1 MDISTLIPSERIIE
15 IKHPVKDENLGIRV
29 NIISLNDEKMK
40 QIRRKF
46 INKRIELEKKGK
58 SFRADD
64 IESNE
69 IDLLVACIT
78 GWDWYG
84 EDVTFNGSKPDFN
97 EANVRNVLNTFGW
110 FKDQVSE
117 AVGDEKAFF
126 QS

>member
-1 MDISTLIPSERIIE
+1 MDISTLIPVERIIE

-64 IESNE
+64 IENNE

-110 FKDQVSE
+110 FKDQISE

>member
-15 IKHPVKDENLGIRV
+15 IKHPVTDKNLGIRV

>member
-1 MDISTLIPSERIIE
+1 MDISTLIPVERIIE

-97 EANVRNVLNTFGW
+97 EANVRNVLNTFSW

>member
-1 MDISTLIPSERIIE
+1 MDISTLIPVERIIE

-110 FKDQVSE
+110 FKDQISE

>member
-15 IKHPVKDENLGIRV
+15 IKHPVSEQPLGVRV
-29 NIISLNDEKMK
+29 NIISLNDDRMK
-40 QIRRKF
+40 QIRRRF
-46 INKRIELEKKGK
+46 INKRIELEKRGK
-58 SFRADD
+58 SFKADD
-64 IESNE
+64 IEANE

-84 EDVTFNGSKPDFN
+84 DITFNGSKPDFT
-97 EANVRNVLNTFGW
+97 ELNVRNVLNSLSW

>member
-1 MDISTLIPSERIIE
+1 MDISTLIPVERIIE

>member
-1 MDISTLIPSERIIE
+1 MDISTLIPVERIIE

-69 IDLLVACIT
+69 IDLLVACIA
-78 GWDWYG
+78 GWDWDG
-84 EDVTFNGSKPDFN
+84 EDITFNGSKPDFN

-110 FKDQVSE
+110 FKDQISE

>member
-1 MDISTLIPSERIIE
+1 MDISTLIPSERIID

-84 EDVTFNGSKPDFN
+84 EDITFNGSKPDFN

>member
-1 MDISTLIPSERIIE
+1 MDISTLIPVERIIE

-84 EDVTFNGSKPDFN
+84 EDITFNGSKPDFN

>member
-1 MDISTLIPSERIIE
+1 MDISTLIPTERIIE

-64 IESNE
+64 IEENE
-69 IDLLVACIT
+69 VDLLIASMT
-78 GWDWYG
+78 GWDWYDAEFHG
-84 EDVTFNGSKPDFN
+84 EKLEFN
-97 EANVRNVLNTFGW
+97 ANNVKKVFRELPW
-110 FKDQVSE
+110 FKKQVSE
-117 AVGDEKAFF
+117 AVSDEKAFF

>member
-84 EDVTFNGSKPDFN
+84 EDITFNGSKPDFN

>member
-1 MDISTLIPSERIIE
+1 MDISTLIPVERIIE

-84 EDVTFNGSKPDFN
+84 EDITFNGSKPDFN

-110 FKDQVSE
+110 FKDQISE

>member
-40 QIRRKF
+40 QIRRRF

-84 EDVTFNGSKPDFN
+84 EDITFNGSKPDFN
-97 EANVRNVLNTFGW
+97 EANVRNVLNTFAW